1 MATQTGTATNTNN
14 DELLRR
20 SMDQAQSAATGSQ
33 NSNRDNQ
40 TRMITNAM
48 NSVSQG
54 SNAASQSNGSVRTS
68 QQNKNNT
75 GVSSGSSTGVPS
87 SSGTSLEGVS
97 QRTYNAAATPA
108 ASQTGSSGSNQQ
120 LSNYDRQYV
129 TSGADRDSILQAK
142 NAWSS
147 ATTEAARQAAN
158 DQAERV
164 RAKYGYLGGNDGSQ
178 YIKLNDAD
186 MQYLSNDDKYN
197 MLRYKQA
204 YEQAAARGDQAGM
217 QAAHEQAERLRL
229 KYGYYGGADGS
240 SVNRLSDADMQY
252 LSDDDKY
259 QMVQLKRQWEQANA
273 KGDQAGMKAAHD
285 AAENLRTKYGYWSG
299 GSEGSGFRLVEEPN
313 AATAP
318 PDQNYQIVYN
328 TMTGDAVRL
337 IDPNTGEQSTYSG
350 VVTDP
355 NTKQQYI
362 AKTDGSMVKLVS
374 TPVQITDETGKEV
387 TLRDANGNVLTPD
400 MLAFGADNKTYL
412 VTTGQDLGEVASQY
426 GITSA
431 NTRFRVGDN
440 YWSVLGV
447 NMNDSMG
454 PLGVQRWTDD
464 DIYNKLYSELSE
476 YGIGRTPYINDYD
489 SLSWEQAL
497 AQATDQ
503 MNARYD
509 LALQNTMDKL
519 NRSALTS
526 GFYGQLPTEAL
537 KAQAAASTELERQTA
552 INDLAR
558 ELMSDS
564 RNYAQSLYEDDA
576 KSVQQQMD
584 TIVQLYN
591 YLYKLNQ
598 DAINN
603 AEDQTRLGQSQ
614 QQLDITKEQ
623 NEAQNE
629 IQRQQIGLSNQE
641 LLLKA
646 AQIADQLR
654 AEGFDAPRIAE
665 WLSRQG

>member
-33 NSNRDNQ
+33 NSNGDNQ
-40 TRMITNAM
+40 TRMINNAM

-54 SNAASQSNGSVRTS
+54 SNAASKSNGSVGTS
-68 QQNKNNT
+68 RQNQKNT
-75 GVSSGSSTGVPS
+75 GVSSGSSAGVPS

-313 AATAP
+313 EATAP

-454 PLGVQRWTDD
+454 PLGVQQWTDD

>member
-75 GVSSGSSTGVPS
+75 GVSSRASTGVPS